1 MEGLIVGNTN
11 SNYGGIGGDVAVDGS
26 GSSSDSD
33 RFVGSVFFGR
43 NSLLRRISL
52 LDADDLESIFSDIR
66 SENESSRQGIT
77 NEVEEYGT
85 CTPFQRA
92 FPERSF
98 ALIVT
103 LIFELPTLFLISG
116 GSDRLCYLIG
126 RKKYTTLI
134 SLLPLISAI
143 SGNVGLQASTLT
155 TRAISHMQV
164 RVDNYLAWLCKE
176 IVAAVYLG
184 EYDHINWHVTASEK
198 LISFF
203 LFVLVINEI
212 KASQSERSWLQ

>member
-1 MEGLIVGNTN
+1 MGNTN

-52 LDADDLESIFSDIR
+52 LDTDDLESIFSDIR

-103 LIFELPTLFLISG
+103 LIFELPTLF
-116 GSDRLCYLIG
+116 YLIG

-184 EYDHINWHVTASEK
+184 EYDHINWHVTASER

-203 LFVLVINEI
+203 SMSL
-212 KASQSERSWLQ
+212 S

>member
-52 LDADDLESIFSDIR
+52 LDTDDLESIFSDIR

-92 FPERSF
+92 FPDTRRVRS
-98 ALIVT
+98 LSHSSVR
-103 LIFELPTLFLISG
+103 PRFL
-116 GSDRLCYLIG
+116 
-126 RKKYTTLI
+126 
-134 SLLPLISAI
+134 
-143 SGNVGLQASTLT
+143 
-155 TRAISHMQV
+155 RA
-164 RVDNYLAWLCKE
+164 D
-176 IVAAVYLG
+176 
-184 EYDHINWHVTASEK
+184 
-198 LISFF
+198 
-203 LFVLVINEI
+203 
-212 KASQSERSWLQ
+212 